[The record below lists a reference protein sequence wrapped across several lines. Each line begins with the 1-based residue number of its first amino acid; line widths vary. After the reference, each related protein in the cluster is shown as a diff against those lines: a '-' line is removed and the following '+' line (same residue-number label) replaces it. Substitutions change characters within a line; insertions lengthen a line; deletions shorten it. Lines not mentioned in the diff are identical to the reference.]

1 MLYTCCI
8 IVTNM
13 AKIVVEVTDEMKM
26 KLKDFSKRGGFRT
39 MSEAVRAILREY
51 LLKGDENN
59 GQK

>member
-1 MLYTCCI
+1 M
-8 IVTNM
+8 V
-13 AKIVVEVTDEMKM
+13 KIVVEVTDEMKM
-26 KLKDFSKRGGFRT
+26 KLKDFSKREGFRT